1 MPPARASPSGMSPS
15 PTSSDPGVNAV
26 RLRRAAAL
34 LAFAALLP
42 GAAGAAV
49 FETQEKALARAFP
62 PPARVLRS
70 TAYLTPAQVEA
81 ARKAA
86 QAPLESAV
94 VTRYAAFGV
103 DGAHLGTAY
112 FDDHVV
118 RTAREV
124 LMIVVAPD
132 GSLRSVDVLAFGE
145 PQDYLPR
152 EGWLKRAEG
161 KKAGEGLFVGRALA
175 HVTGATLTTR
185 AIAAAVRR
193 VLALDSTIGPPAAP
207 AK

>member
-1 MPPARASPSGMSPS
+1 MSPS
-15 PTSSDPGVNAV
+15 PTSSDPGVNAAPF
-26 RLRRAAAL
+26 RRAAAL
-34 LAFAALLP
+34 LALAALLP

-49 FETQEKALARAFP
+49 FETQEKALSRAFP

-70 TAYLTPAQVEA
+70 TAYLTPAQLEA
-81 ARKAA
+81 ARNAA
-86 QAPLESAV
+86 RAPLESAV
-94 VTRYAAFGV
+94 VTRYPAFGP

-152 EGWLKRAEG
+152 EGWLKRAAG
-161 KKAGEGLFVGRALA
+161 KRAGEELFVGRALA

>member
-1 MPPARASPSGMSPS
+1 MSLS
-15 PTSSDPGVNAV
+15 PTFSDPVTRRRPVRTRPAAV
-26 RLRRAAAL
+26 L
-34 LAFAALLP
+34 LALAALLP
-42 GAAGAAV
+42 DAAGAAV
-49 FETQEKALARAFP
+49 FETQEQALARVFP
-62 PPARVLRS
+62 PPARVVRS
-70 TAYLTPAQVEA
+70 TAYLAPAQVEA

-86 QAPLESAV
+86 QAPVESAV
-94 VTRYAAFGV
+94 VTRYAAFSPE
-103 DGAHLGTAY
+103 GAHFGSAY

-152 EGWLKRAEG
+152 DGWLRRAEG
-161 KKAGEGLFVGRALA
+161 KRPADGLFVGRALA

-185 AIAAAVRR
+185 AIAAAARR
-193 VLALDSTIGPPAAP
+193 VLALDAQIGPPARP

>member
-1 MPPARASPSGMSPS
+1 VTRRRLGRIRPSAIL
-15 PTSSDPGVNAV
+15 V
-26 RLRRAAAL
+26 AL
-34 LAFAALLP
+34 AALLP

-49 FETQEKALARAFP
+49 FETQEQALARVFP
-62 PPARVLRS
+62 PPARVVRS

-81 ARKAA
+81 ARNAA
-86 QAPLESAV
+86 QAPIESAI
-94 VTRYAAFGV
+94 VTRYAGFSPQGT
-103 DGAHLGTAY
+103 HLGTAY

-152 EGWLKRAEG
+152 DGWLRRAEG
-161 KKAGEGLFVGRALA
+161 KRPGDGLFVGRALA

-185 AIAAAVRR
+185 AIAAAARR
-193 VLALDSTIGPPAAP
+193 VLALDAQIGPPARP
-207 AK
+207 AR

>member
-1 MPPARASPSGMSPS
+1 MSLS
-15 PTSSDPGVNAV
+15 PTSSDLVTRRRPVRFRPSGV
-26 RLRRAAAL
+26 L
-34 LAFAALLP
+34 LALAALLP
-42 GAAGAAV
+42 SAAGAAV
-49 FETQEKALARAFP
+49 FETQEQALARVFP
-62 PPARVLRS
+62 PPARVVRA
-70 TAYLTPAQVEA
+70 TAYLAPAQVEA

-86 QAPLESAV
+86 QTPIESAV
-94 VTRYAAFGV
+94 VTRYAGFSPEGT
-103 DGAHLGTAY
+103 HLGTAY

-124 LMIVVAPD
+124 LVIVVAPD

-152 EGWLKRAEG
+152 EGWLRRAEG
-161 KKAGEGLFVGRALA
+161 KRSSDGLFVGRALA

-185 AIAAAVRR
+185 AIAAAARR
-193 VLALDSTIGPPAAP
+193 VLALDAQIGPPARP